1 MKMCK
6 TVFVS
11 KTYDYLVYIR
21 TTVFILITLGLVI
34 TAQAGGLS
42 CSVGEVV
49 IENLKIGNT
58 YSLITLANLP
68 LLVTNTGPRA
78 VTVLVEPLVPA
89 TTETSQGAEPIPAL
103 SWAKAVPDSFELA
116 PRETRAVEMI
126 ISIPEQEAY
135 FGKKLQVNFWSHT
148 LAKDGEFLAYGIS
161 SRVVF
166 SVDLVRE
173 ESKTMPK
180 GDLSFSILPAEMSL
194 KNLSAGVVYNLK
206 DLLKKPL
213 KVHNTSSKKLVIE
226 IKALKLEESAAS
238 APEGYADL
246 WGSANLSLSPSI
258 LYLEPG
264 EEKSVSG
271 TIRFDKKGK
280 FSSKNFIG
288 IICAAVT
295 DQDIKTQIYSRI
307 YAHFK

>member
-1 MKMCK
+1 MCK

-21 TTVFILITLGLVI
+21 TTFFILITLGLVI

-58 YSLITLANLP
+58 YSLKALANLP
-68 LLVTNTGPRA
+68 LLVTNTGPRP

-89 TTETSQGAEPIPAL
+89 TTETRQGAEPIPAL
-103 SWAKAVPDSFELA
+103 SWAKALPDSFELA
-116 PRETRAVEMI
+116 PRETKAVEMI
-126 ISIPEQEAY
+126 ISIPDEEAY

-161 SRVVF
+161 SRVIF
-166 SVDLVRE
+166 TIDTVRQE
-173 ESKTMPK
+173 PNLLPR
-180 GDLSFSILPAEMSL
+180 GDFSFSILPAEMRL
-194 KNLSAGVVYNLK
+194 KNLSPGVVYDLR
-206 DLLKKPL
+206 DLLQEPL
-213 KVHNTSSKKLVIE
+213 IIHNTSGKKLVVE
-226 IKALKLEESAAS
+226 IRALRLEESSAS

-264 EEKSVSG
+264 EEKSISG
-271 TIRFDKKGK
+271 TIRFNKRGK
-280 FSSKNFIG
+280 FSNKNFLG

-295 DQDIKTQIYSRI
+295 EQDIKTQIYSRI